1 MAKELVFWF
10 WADRTRPDLKAK
22 GCASTMHYDLKS
34 DNTKIAIASSATI
47 FLTGRCNLVSM
58 NKIKTISSLLRM
70 IGSYIQKN
78 IDYPAPAFI

>member
-47 FLTGRCNLVSM
+47 FLTGRCNLASM
-58 NKIKTISSLLRM
+58 NKIKTISSHY
-70 IGSYIQKN
+70 SEC
-78 IDYPAPAFI
+78 